1 MSKYFEY
8 TREENEYY
16 ALIKA
21 KSKKQADFVYWRDV
35 VKHEEEFARMGLM
48 KEFNAVE
55 LTEKKALKLFMSS
68 LQEYETGEE
77 IKQGFYETTNET
89 ILLIDA
95 DLI

>member
-1 MSKYFEY
+1 MCKYFEY

-21 KSKKQADFVYWRDV
+21 ESKKQADFIYWRDV
-35 VKHEEEFARMGLM
+35 VAHEEEFAIPGLM
-48 KEFNAVE
+48 TEFNTVE
-55 LTEKKALKLFMSS
+55 VNEQKALKLFMSS
-68 LQEYETGEE
+68 LQEYETEEE
-77 IKQGFYETTNET
+77 IKQGFYETANET

>member
-21 KSKKQADFVYWRDV
+21 DSKKQADFIYKRDV
-35 VKHEEEFARMGLM
+35 VAHEEEFAISGLM
-48 KEFNAVE
+48 TKFITTE
-55 LTEKKALKLFMSS
+55 LTEQKALKLFMTS
-68 LQEYETGEE
+68 LKEYETEEE
-77 IKQGFYETTNET
+77 IKQGFYETANET

>member
-21 KSKKQADFVYWRDV
+21 ESKKQADFIYKRDV
-35 VKHEEEFARMGLM
+35 AAREEEIAISGLM
-48 KEFNAVE
+48 TKFITTE
-55 LTEKKALKLFMSS
+55 LTEQKALKLFMSS
-68 LQEYETGEE
+68 LQEYETEEE
-77 IKQGFYETTNET
+77 IKQGFYETSNET

>member
-21 KSKKQADFVYWRDV
+21 ESKKQADFIYKRDV
-35 VKHEEEFARMGLM
+35 AAREEEFAISGLM
-48 KEFNAVE
+48 TKFITTE
-55 LTEKKALKLFMSS
+55 LTEQKALKLFMSS
-68 LQEYETGEE
+68 LQEYETEDE
-77 IKQGFYETTNET
+77 IKQGFYETSNET

>member
-21 KSKKQADFVYWRDV
+21 ETKKQADFIYWRDV
-35 VKHEEEFARMGLM
+35 VKREEEFARTGLM
-48 KEFNAVE
+48 KEFITTE
-55 LTEKKALKLFMSS
+55 LTEQKALKLFMSS
-68 LQEYETGEE
+68 LLEYETEEE
-77 IKQGFYETTNET
+77 IKQDFYNADNEG
-89 ILLIDA
+89 ILLLDI

>member
-21 KSKKQADFVYWRDV
+21 ESKKQADFVYWRDV
-35 VKHEEEFARMGLM
+35 VTHEDECVISGLM
-48 KEFNAVE
+48 TKFIT
-55 LTEKKALKLFMSS
+55 TEVTEQKALKLFMSS
-68 LQEYETGEE
+68 LQEYETEEE

-95 DLI
+95 DLN

>member
-21 KSKKQADFVYWRDV
+21 ETKKQADFIYWRDV
-35 VKHEEEFARMGLM
+35 VKHEEEFAKTGLM
-48 KEFNAVE
+48 TEFNSVE
-55 LTEKKALKLFMSS
+55 VTEKKALKLFMSS
-68 LQEYETGEE
+68 LQEYETEEE
-77 IKQGFYETTNET
+77 IKQDFYNTDNEV
-89 ILLIDA
+89 ILLLDT

>member
-21 KSKKQADFVYWRDV
+21 ESKKQADFVYWRDV
-35 VKHEEEFARMGLM
+35 VKHEDEFAKTGLM
-48 KEFNAVE
+48 IEFNSVE
-55 LTEKKALKLFMSS
+55 VTERKALKLFMSS
-68 LQEYETGEE
+68 LQEYETDEE
-77 IKQGFYETTNET
+77 IKQGFYETANET

>member
-21 KSKKQADFVYWRDV
+21 DSKKQADFVYWRDV
-35 VKHEEEFARMGLM
+35 VKLEEEFAKTGLM
-48 KEFNAVE
+48 IEFNSVE
-55 LTEKKALKLFMSS
+55 VTEKKALKLFMSS
-68 LQEYETGEE
+68 LQEYETEEE
-77 IKQGFYETTNET
+77 IKQDFYNTDNEV
-89 ILLIDA
+89 ILLLDT

>member
-21 KSKKQADFVYWRDV
+21 ESKKQADFIYWRDV
-35 VKHEEEFARMGLM
+35 VKHEEEFARTGLM
-48 KEFNAVE
+48 KEFITTE
-55 LTEKKALKLFMSS
+55 LTERKALKLFMSS
-68 LQEYETGEE
+68 LQEYETEEE
-77 IKQGFYETTNET
+77 IKQGFYETANET

>member
-21 KSKKQADFVYWRDV
+21 DSKKQADFIYKRDV
-35 VKHEEEFARMGLM
+35 VAHEEEFAISGLM
-48 KEFNAVE
+48 TKFITTE
-55 LTEKKALKLFMSS
+55 LTEQKALKPFMSS
-68 LQEYETGEE
+68 LKEYETEEE
-77 IKQGFYETTNET
+77 IKQGFYETANET